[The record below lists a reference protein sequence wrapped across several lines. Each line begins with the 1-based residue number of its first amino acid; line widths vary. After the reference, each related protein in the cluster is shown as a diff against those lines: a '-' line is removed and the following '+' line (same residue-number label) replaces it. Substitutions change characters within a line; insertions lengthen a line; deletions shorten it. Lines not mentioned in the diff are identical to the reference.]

1 MENRILRAY
10 LKEKEVAVFELMAK
24 YEKSKTVI
32 EGYKQNEEVLDK
44 HIDSVKSV
52 LEKVEEKYDSL
63 KKHAFA
69 QVEKY
74 TNLLN
79 VYAACNIYNCRANT
93 DMSALH
99 SDYEKKLSRQVA
111 LMKGIEI
118 KYNCLVHEL
127 NDKTQQCRSIEALIS
142 EITDKV

>member
-1 MENRILRAY
+1 MENSVLKTY

-32 EGYKQNEEVLDK
+32 EGYKQNEEILDK
-44 HIDSVKSV
+44 HIDTVQKV
-52 LEKVEEKYDSL
+52 FEKIDEKYESL

-74 TNLLN
+74 TYLLI
-79 VYAACNIYNCRANT
+79 VYAGRNSFNCRANT
-93 DMSALH
+93 DMNALH
-99 SDYEKKLSRQVA
+99 SDYEKKLSKQVA

-118 KYNCLVHEL
+118 KYNCLMHEL
-127 NDKTQQCRSIEALIS
+127 NDKTQQCSSIEALIS